1 MDLALKW
8 RRITTK
14 LLSQDARR
22 ARKTKIMTLHI
33 SGKWNK
39 LIRKM
44 LIRDA
49 EMDKQSKPSKSPIR
63 ASYKYSEN
71 INRTLDNK

>member
-1 MDLALKW
+1 MDIALKW
-8 RRITTK
+8 RKITTK
-14 LLSQDARR
+14 LLSKDARR

-49 EMDKQSKPSKSPIR
+49 EMDKQS
-63 ASYKYSEN
+63 
-71 INRTLDNK
+71 